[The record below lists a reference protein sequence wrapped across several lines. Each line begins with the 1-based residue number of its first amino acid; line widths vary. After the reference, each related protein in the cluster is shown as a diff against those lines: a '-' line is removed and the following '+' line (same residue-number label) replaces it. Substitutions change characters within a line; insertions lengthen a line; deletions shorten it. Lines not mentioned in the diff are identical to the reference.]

1 MGLGIRLGRMVAR
14 GWSALRG
21 GIRAAVSV
29 VWQNLP
35 ASWIWGSTNPSTNS
49 IVIAVVHWLQRQ
61 FDEAPPILQEWSSE
75 LRTWEDNASPLGGMR
90 TRVLRVLQNPNDLYG
105 GMALW
110 DATVADFTITGN
122 AFWRKLRND
131 IGAVGGLEWLPST
144 VVTPRSDT
152 TGVPLEYWEVQT
164 ARGPVLVPP
173 SEMVHFRKGIDP
185 SNPALGISPL
195 RSLLREIETDE
206 VAAAMTT
213 ALMRNF
219 GVPGIVVIPETGEIT
234 PDVAEKAARDFQEQ
248 HSGENVGR
256 PLFLR
261 RKATVQVI
269 GHSPRDLRLD
279 ELRGVPEERIS
290 ATMGVNAAVLGLG
303 RGLAAQK
310 VGATLREY
318 IQQAIKGTL
327 SPMWDVMAEAI
338 TRQLLPDFGLN
349 ERWRLTFD
357 RKRGRGSPRGSARAP
372 DLGRLACPRRDAD
385 PPPGPQDDGAGG

>member
-1 MGLGIRLGRMVAR
+1 
-14 GWSALRG
+14 
-21 GIRAAVSV
+21 
-29 VWQNLP
+29 
-35 ASWIWGSTNPSTNS
+35 
-49 IVIAVVHWLQRQ
+49 
-61 FDEAPPILQEWSSE
+61 
-75 LRTWEDNASPLGGMR
+75 MR

-152 TGVPLEYWEVQT
+152 TGVPLEYCEVQT
-164 ARGPVLVPP
+164 ARGPVRVPP

-357 RKRGRGSPRGSARAP
+357 RKRVAVLREEAREHQTSVVSLVHAGMLTRHQGLRMMGLEVDGSQPDVYILATNIEVVSLEDFGKAP
-372 DLGRLACPRRDAD
+372 D
-385 PPPGPQDDGAGG
+385 PPPAPVMIPPAPPGDPPPEEGQDDDDAAAAA